1 MNIDKIKGN
10 IKNMVGKEVSIKVN
24 VGRNKYENYVGR
36 NKYENYV
43 GKVIDM
49 YPAHFTVKVD
59 ELIKSFTYVDVL
71 IRAVTL
77 KVC

>member
-24 VGRNKYENYVGR
+24 VGR